1 MGIEEPKGYQMNTT
15 ITRFLVVGILATIGM
30 LAYNIYLIWIMADL
44 LILQGF
50 QAPDLAYYIGCIIQ
64 NGILILTVA
73 GITNLVAIIGLE
85 KI

>member
-1 MGIEEPKGYQMNTT
+1 MNTT
-15 ITRFLVVGILATIGM
+15 IKRFLVVGILATIGM

-64 NGILILTVA
+64 NGILIFIV
-73 GITNLVAIIGLE
+73 GMITNIAANEVLG
-85 KI
+85 K

>member
-1 MGIEEPKGYQMNTT
+1 MNTA
-15 ITRFLVVGILATIGM
+15 IKNYLVVGILATIGM

-64 NGILILTVA
+64 NGILIFIV
-73 GITNLVAIIGLE
+73 GMITNIAANEVLG
-85 KI
+85 K

>member
-1 MGIEEPKGYQMNTT
+1 MNTT
-15 ITRFLVVGILATIGM
+15 IKRLLVVGVLATVAM

-64 NGILILTVA
+64 NGILIFIVRM
-73 GITNLVAIIGLE
+73 ITNIAAHEVLR
-85 KI
+85 K

>member
-1 MGIEEPKGYQMNTT
+1 MNNT
-15 ITRFLVVGILATIGM
+15 IKRFLVVGILATVGM

-64 NGILILTVA
+64 NGILIFIVRM
-73 GITNLVAIIGLE
+73 ITNIAAHEVLR
-85 KI
+85 K

>member
-1 MGIEEPKGYQMNTT
+1 MNTT
-15 ITRFLVVGILATIGM
+15 ITRFLVVGILATVGM

-64 NGILILTVA
+64 NGILIFIV
-73 GITNLVAIIGLE
+73 GMITNIAAHEVLG
-85 KI
+85 K

>member
-1 MGIEEPKGYQMNTT
+1 MNTA
-15 ITRFLVVGILATIGM
+15 IKNYLVVGILATFGM

-64 NGILILTVA
+64 NGILIFIV
-73 GITNLVAIIGLE
+73 GMITNIAANEVLG
-85 KI
+85 K

>member
-1 MGIEEPKGYQMNTT
+1 MNTT
-15 ITRFLVVGILATIGM
+15 IKRFLVVGILATVGM

-64 NGILILTVA
+64 NGILIFIV
-73 GITNLVAIIGLE
+73 GMITNIAAHEVLG
-85 KI
+85 K

>member
-1 MGIEEPKGYQMNTT
+1 MNTT
-15 ITRFLVVGILATIGM
+15 IKRFLVVGILATVGM

-64 NGILILTVA
+64 NGILIFIV
-73 GITNLVAIIGLE
+73 GMITNIAANEVLG
-85 KI
+85 K

>member
-1 MGIEEPKGYQMNTT
+1 MNTT
-15 ITRFLVVGILATIGM
+15 IKRLLVVGVLATVAM

-64 NGILILTVA
+64 NGILIFIV
-73 GITNLVAIIGLE
+73 GMITNIAANEVLG
-85 KI
+85 K

>member
-1 MGIEEPKGYQMNTT
+1 MNTT
-15 ITRFLVVGILATIGM
+15 IKRFLVVGILATIGM

-64 NGILILTVA
+64 NGILIFIV
-73 GITNLVAIIGLE
+73 GMITNIAAHEVLG
-85 KI
+85 K

>member
-1 MGIEEPKGYQMNTT
+1 MNTT
-15 ITRFLVVGILATIGM
+15 IKRFLVVGILATVAM

-64 NGILILTVA
+64 NGILIFIV
-73 GITNLVAIIGLE
+73 GMITNIAAHEVLG
-85 KI
+85 K

>member
-1 MGIEEPKGYQMNTT
+1 MNNT
-15 ITRFLVVGILATIGM
+15 IKRFLVVGILATVGM

-64 NGILILTVA
+64 NGILIFIV
-73 GITNLVAIIGLE
+73 GMITNIAAHEVLR
-85 KI
+85 K

>member
-1 MGIEEPKGYQMNTT
+1 MNTT
-15 ITRFLVVGILATIGM
+15 IKRFLVVGILATIGM

-64 NGILILTVA
+64 NGILIFIV
-73 GITNLVAIIGLE
+73 GMITNIAAHEVLR
-85 KI
+85 K

>member
-1 MGIEEPKGYQMNTT
+1 MNTT
-15 ITRFLVVGILATIGM
+15 ITRFLVVGILATVGM

-64 NGILILTVA
+64 NGILIFIV
-73 GITNLVAIIGLE
+73 GMITNIAANEVLG
-85 KI
+85 K

>member
-1 MGIEEPKGYQMNTT
+1 MNTT
-15 ITRFLVVGILATIGM
+15 IKRLLVVGVLATVAM

-64 NGILILTVA
+64 NGILIFIV
-73 GITNLVAIIGLE
+73 GMITNIAAHEVLR
-85 KI
+85 K

>member
-1 MGIEEPKGYQMNTT
+1 
-15 ITRFLVVGILATIGM
+15 M

-64 NGILILTVA
+64 NGILIFIV
-73 GITNLVAIIGLE
+73 GMITNIAAHEVLR
-85 KI
+85 K

>member
-1 MGIEEPKGYQMNTT
+1 MNNT
-15 ITRFLVVGILATIGM
+15 IKRFLVVGILATVGM

-64 NGILILTVA
+64 NGILIFIV
-73 GITNLVAIIGLE
+73 GMITNIAANEVLG
-85 KI
+85 K

>member
-1 MGIEEPKGYQMNTT
+1 MNTT
-15 ITRFLVVGILATIGM
+15 IKRFLIVGILATVGM

-64 NGILILTVA
+64 NGILIFIV
-73 GITNLVAIIGLE
+73 GMITNIAAQEVLGE
-85 KI
+85 

>member
-1 MGIEEPKGYQMNTT
+1 MNTPILSFL
-15 ITRFLVVGILATIGM
+15 ITGILTTVAMVI
-30 LAYNIYLIWIMADL
+30 YNIYLVWIMADL

-50 QAPDLAYYIGCIIQ
+50 QAPDLAYYIGSILQ

-73 GITNLVAIIGLE
+73 GITNLAAIIGLE

>member
-1 MGIEEPKGYQMNTT
+1 MNNT
-15 ITRFLVVGILATIGM
+15 IKRFLVVGILARVGM

-64 NGILILTVA
+64 NGILIFIV
-73 GITNLVAIIGLE
+73 GMITNIAAHEVLR
-85 KI
+85 K

>member
-1 MGIEEPKGYQMNTT
+1 MNTT
-15 ITRFLVVGILATIGM
+15 IKRFLVVGILATVGM

-64 NGILILTVA
+64 NGILIFIV
-73 GITNLVAIIGLE
+73 GMITNIAAHEVLR
-85 KI
+85 K